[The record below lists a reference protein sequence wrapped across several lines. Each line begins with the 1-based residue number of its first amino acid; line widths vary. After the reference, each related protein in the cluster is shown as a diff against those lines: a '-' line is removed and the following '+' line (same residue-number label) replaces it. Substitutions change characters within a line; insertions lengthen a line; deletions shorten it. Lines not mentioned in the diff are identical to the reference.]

1 MVEEVVRLFRG
12 GKAGNREAK
21 AQVGKVSWVKVGR
34 RQGPGKAR
42 SSGYCWGVPRK
53 CQVPR
58 RSLEAGANQTQGRL
72 GAKTLKT
79 FTTRPSWVALL
90 ALLALLPWCR
100 CSPQSLARH
109 QPSIRLSKKPGPRTP
124 ASFHR
129 LPSSVWLLPGALDQ
143 TATLEES
150 PGNKKAGPLLLL
162 LLLLPQKQKQTAPFS
177 DPVLDS
183 PRTRLGRK
191 WAGQA
196 GISFQ
201 GLPSWA
207 TAAGPAGQLL

>member
-1 MVEEVVRLFRG
+1 MVLVRFFRG
-12 GKAGNREAK
+12 GKAGNRETK
-21 AQVGKVSWVKVGR
+21 AEVGKVSWVKVGR

-42 SSGYCWGVPRK
+42 SSGCCWGVPRK

-58 RSLEAGANQTQGRL
+58 RSLEAGANQTKGRL

-90 ALLALLPWCR
+90 ALLPCCR

-109 QPSIRLSKKPGPRTP
+109 QPSIRLSKKPGPRPQPPSTVY
-124 ASFHR
+124 R
-129 LPSSVWLLPGALDQ
+129 LPSSVLLLPGALDQ
-143 TATLEES
+143 TATLGES
-150 PGNKKAGPLLLL
+150 PGNKKAEEPLLFL

-177 DPVLDS
+177 DPVLGS
-183 PRTRLGRK
+183 PRTRPGRK